1 MMNDSKAKV
10 NKKNVILKALQRCW
24 SMGKKST
31 SIYPN
36 NGEKSFSKTKSWH
49 NTCQVAPEGCFS
61 VYVGPQ
67 RERFFIK
74 AEFTK
79 HPLLKLLLEE
89 AETVYGYS
97 SEGPIL
103 LPCEVD
109 VFYRVLAEM
118 DQGHDDNIRPG
129 CGFPLGYGALTLLS
143 SSRRPGL
150 GSRRGCG
157 GSYALL
163 SPSRMI
169 KMNS

>member
-1 MMNDSKAKV
+1 MTNDSKAKV
-10 NKKNVILKALQRCW
+10 NTKNAIVKALQRCW

-31 SIYPN
+31 SIYQN
-36 NGEKSFSKTKSWH
+36 NGEKSFSKTKSCQ
-49 NTCQVAPEGCFS
+49 NTCQVAPQGCFS

-67 RERFFIK
+67 RQRFFIK
-74 AEFTK
+74 TEFTK
-79 HPLLKLLLEE
+79 NPLLKLLLEE

-118 DQGHDDNIRPG
+118 DHGDDDNIRPG
-129 CGFPLGYGALTLLS
+129 CGFPLGYGALSLLS
-143 SSRRPGL
+143 PSRRPAL
-150 GSRRGCG
+150 GSPEGCG

-163 SPSRMI
+163 GPSRMI
-169 KMNS
+169 KIN